1 MKKIR
6 LALVLAVVALLLPS
20 CSKKMNK
27 YMYFQDMSTEEEY
40 AVSAASQ
47 TIIRVDDRLGI
58 TVDCKNRELAMPFNS
73 KTTSYSVSLDGESI
87 ATGSPEVSTG
97 YRVVSEGYISF
108 PMIGKVQVS
117 GLTLK
122 EAAKVIENAIIEGGY
137 IKDPT
142 VTIEFLNARYIV
154 LGASGAGVYPM
165 QGDKVTLLEA
175 IAKAGDLAD
184 NAVIDQIKVIREVN
198 GVRKIY
204 QTDIR
209 SKDIFDFPCY
219 YLQQN
224 DVVYITPTN
233 ARKERVT
240 NNFFRITTLI
250 TSALSVYMTYL
261 WATK

>member
-1 MKKIR
+1 MNKIR
-6 LALVLAVVALLLPS
+6 LVLVLAVVALLLPS

-27 YMYFQDMSTEEEY
+27 YMYFQDMSVEEEY
-40 AVSAASQ
+40 AVAAASQ
-47 TIIRVDDRLGI
+47 TLIRVDDRLGI
-58 TVDCKNRELAMPFNS
+58 TVDCKNRELALPFNS
-73 KTTSYSVSLDGESI
+73 RTTSYSVSLEGDAVSTS
-87 ATGSPEVSTG
+87 APELSTG

-122 EAAKVIENAIIEGGY
+122 EAAKVIEDAIIAGGY

-175 IAKAGDLAD
+175 IAKAGDLSSE
-184 NAVIDQIKVIREVN
+184 AVIDQIKVIREEN

-224 DVVYITPTN
+224 DVVYVTPRN
-233 ARKERVT
+233 VRRENIV
-240 NNFFRITTLI
+240 NNFFKVTTLI

>member
-1 MKKIR
+1 MNKIR
-6 LALVLAVVALLLPS
+6 LVLVLAVVAVVLPS
-20 CSKKMNK
+20 CNKRANK
-27 YMYFQDMSTEEEY
+27 YMYFQDMSVEEEY
-40 AVSAASQ
+40 AVAAASQ
-47 TIIRVDDRLGI
+47 TVIRVDDRLGI
-58 TVDCKNRELAMPFNS
+58 TVDCKNRELALPFNS
-73 KTTSYSVSLDGESI
+73 KTASYSVSLDGSDVTS
-87 ATGSPEVSTG
+87 AAADAVSG
-97 YRVVSEGYISF
+97 YRVVSEGYINF
-108 PMIGKVQVS
+108 PMIGRINVC

-137 IKDPT
+137 IKDPN

-184 NAVIDQIKVIREVN
+184 NAKLDDIRVIREVD
-198 GVRKIY
+198 GVRKVY
-204 QTDIR
+204 VQDIR
-209 SKDIFDFPCY
+209 SKDIFDSPCY

-224 DVVYITPTN
+224 DVIYVAPSYRRASFSDT
-233 ARKERVT
+233 
-240 NNFFRITTLI
+240 FFKVFSLV

>member
-1 MKKIR
+1 MNKIR
-6 LALVLAVVALLLPS
+6 LVLVLAVVAVVLPS
-20 CSKKMNK
+20 CNKRANK
-27 YMYFQDMSTEEEY
+27 YMYFQDMSVEEEY
-40 AVSAASQ
+40 AVAAASQ
-47 TIIRVDDRLGI
+47 TVIRVDDRLGI
-58 TVDCKNRELAMPFNS
+58 TVDCKNRELALPFNS
-73 KTTSYSVSLDGESI
+73 KTASYSVSLDG
-87 ATGSPEVSTG
+87 GEVSSASADAGAG
-97 YRVVSEGYISF
+97 YRVASEGHIIF
-108 PMIGKVQVS
+108 PMIGKINVC

-122 EAAKVIENAIIEGGY
+122 EAAKVIEDAIIAGGY

-233 ARKERVT
+233 ARRERIS
-240 NNFFRITTLI
+240 NNFFKITSLI